1 VAPDA
6 GAAIVAAILIRSDES
21 RQHVQGARLR
31 MLGRRREA
39 RMNTELLRKKRLW
52 NVADFAAWCGISHKQ
67 ALSLLKQLNAETGG
81 MLLRT
86 SGGKKP
92 EYTFFVAALAKV
104 KPEIFE
110 RVDSLEARVDLLE
123 EQMSE
128 RVVRERQIASQV
140 GANSRDIV
148 KLQRRPRAA

>member
-1 VAPDA
+1 
-6 GAAIVAAILIRSDES
+6 
-21 RQHVQGARLR
+21 
-31 MLGRRREA
+31 
-39 RMNTELLRKKRLW
+39 MNPEHLRKKRLW
-52 NVADFAAWCGISHKQ
+52 NVSDFALWCGIGHKQ

-86 SGGKKP
+86 GNGKRP

-104 KPEIFE
+104 KPEVFE
-110 RVDSLEARVDLLE
+110 RVDSLEARVDNLE

-128 RVVRERQIASQV
+128 RVLRERQIASQV
-140 GANSRDIV
+140 GANSREIV